1 MRSPLNRS
9 RTSASSA
16 KYPSTSMSACRDAC
30 RSTSPSSVARSSGS
44 QTVKSRCS
52 VKAIAGSPSLTARSQ
67 ARRMVE
73 ESDVSQD
80 QWVWTW
86 LSGGR
91 VSWDRIAV
99 DSPPSSTGP
108 AGWSV
113 SSAPLPT
120 VVVMSTAAPPSEITE
135 EALAVLREL
144 TGRPEAVFREG
155 QDAAVAALV
164 ERQER
169 ALVVQR
175 TGWGKSAVDFV
186 STALLRRR
194 GKGPTLLVSPLLALM
209 RDQVA
214 AAARAGIKA
223 VEISSSNVT
232 EWDDINARLAAD
244 EVDVLL
250 VSPERLTNPRF
261 REEQLPDLV
270 ARCGLL
276 VVDEAHCVSDWGHDF
291 RPDYRRIRDLLGTL
305 PEGTPVLAT
314 TATAN
319 ARVVDD
325 VAEQL
330 GAGGVSVTTVRGPL
344 ARDSLRLGVLRL
356 PSDRARLAWLAA
368 HLGDLPGSG
377 IVYTLT
383 VAAAEETAS
392 LLRDA
397 GYDVRAYTGR
407 LDDADRREAEEALRE
422 NRVKALVATSALG
435 MGFDKPDLGF
445 VVHLGAPSSPVSYY
459 QQVGRAGR
467 AVEKADALLLPGA
480 EDADIWRYFA
490 TSSMPREDHA
500 AAVLGAM
507 ADGKAWSVARLETV
521 ADVRRSRLE
530 LLLKVLAVDGAVERV
545 QGGWRS
551 TGQPWV
557 YDADRYARV
566 TRTRE
571 AEQRAMIAYARP
583 LDEAECRMSFLQH
596 ALDDPTAS
604 PCGRCD
610 VCVGAWYSGD
620 LPDAAADAASAVLDR
635 PGVELAPRAMWP
647 TGADRLGVDV
657 KGKIPPSE
665 QLQTGRAVARLTDLG
680 WGQRLRTLL
689 GDDGVG
695 GVVDLEAPGIEE
707 DPDAAFDVPVK
718 HSISDVPPD
727 DELIRACAR
736 VLGSWDWKERP
747 GAVIAIPSRR
757 RPQLVAGLAQGLA
770 RLGRLPYLGEMTL
783 QHGGPTG
790 KPGGNSAFRLA
801 AVWDRIVVGP
811 ELRDRLA
818 EAGSAPVLLVDDL
831 ADSRWTMTVA
841 GRELRRAGAAAV
853 LPFVLALTA

>member
-1 MRSPLNRS
+1 
-9 RTSASSA
+9 
-16 KYPSTSMSACRDAC
+16 
-30 RSTSPSSVARSSGS
+30 
-44 QTVKSRCS
+44 
-52 VKAIAGSPSLTARSQ
+52 
-67 ARRMVE
+67 
-73 ESDVSQD
+73 
-80 QWVWTW
+80 
-86 LSGGR
+86 
-91 VSWDRIAV
+91 
-99 DSPPSSTGP
+99 
-108 AGWSV
+108 
-113 SSAPLPT
+113 
-120 VVVMSTAAPPSEITE
+120 MSTAAPTSEIAGSVHA

-144 TGRPEAVFREG
+144 TGRPDAVFREG
-155 QDAAVAALV
+155 QDAAVSALV
-164 ERQER
+164 ERSER

-175 TGWGKSAVDFV
+175 TGWGKSAVYFV

-214 AAARAGIKA
+214 AAARAGIRA
-223 VEISSSNVT
+223 VEISSANMT
-232 EWDDINARLAAD
+232 EWDDIAARLAAD
-244 EVDVLL
+244 DVDVLL

-261 REEQLPDLV
+261 REEQLPGLV
-270 ARCGLL
+270 GRCGLV

-305 PEGTPVLAT
+305 PAGTPVLAT

-319 ARVVDD
+319 ERVVAD

-330 GAGGVSVTTVRGPL
+330 GAGGVEVTTVRGPL
-344 ARDSLRLGVLRL
+344 SRDSLRLGVLRL
-356 PSDRARLAWLAA
+356 PSDRARLAWLSA
-368 HLGDLPGSG
+368 HIGDLPGSG

-383 VAAAEETAS
+383 VAAAEETAA

-397 GYDVRAYTGR
+397 GHEVRSYTGR
-407 LDDADRREAEEALRE
+407 LDDADRKDAEEALRNNE
-422 NRVKALVATSALG
+422 VKALVATSALG

-467 AVEKADALLLPGA
+467 AVEHADVLLLPGP
-480 EDADIWRYFA
+480 EDLAIWQWFA

-500 AAVLGAM
+500 AAVLTAM

-583 LDEAECRMSFLQH
+583 VDEAECRMSFLQH
-596 ALDDPTAS
+596 ALDDPTAA

-610 VCVGAWYSGD
+610 VCAGAWYSAD
-620 LPDAAADAASAVLDR
+620 VPEAAAEAASAALDR
-635 PGVELAPRAMWP
+635 PGVELAPRAQWP

-657 KGKIPPSE
+657 KGKISPSDQVE
-665 QLQTGRAVARLTDLG
+665 MGRAVARLTDLG

-695 GVVDLEAPGIEE
+695 GVVTLDLEAPGIEE
-707 DPDAAFDVPVK
+707 DPDAAFDVPVRR
-718 HSISDVPPD
+718 SVSDVPPD
-727 DELIRACAR
+727 EALLKACAR
-736 VLGSWDWKERP
+736 VLASWDWKERP
-747 GAVIAIPSRR
+747 GAVVAMPSRR
-757 RPQLVAGLAQGLA
+757 RPQLVTGLAQGLA
-770 RLGRLPYLGEMTL
+770 RVGRLPYLGEMSL

-790 KPGGNSAFRLA
+790 QPGGNSAFRLA

-818 EAGSAPVLLVDDL
+818 EAGGAPVLLVDDL

-853 LPFVLALTA
+853 LPFALALTA

>member
-1 MRSPLNRS
+1 M
-9 RTSASSA
+9 
-16 KYPSTSMSACRDAC
+16 
-30 RSTSPSSVARSSGS
+30 
-44 QTVKSRCS
+44 
-52 VKAIAGSPSLTARSQ
+52 
-67 ARRMVE
+67 
-73 ESDVSQD
+73 
-80 QWVWTW
+80 
-86 LSGGR
+86 
-91 VSWDRIAV
+91 
-99 DSPPSSTGP
+99 
-108 AGWSV
+108 
-113 SSAPLPT
+113 PT
-120 VVVMSTAAPPSEITE
+120 VVAMTTAAPPSEIAD
-135 EALAVLREL
+135 EALEILREL
-144 TGRPEAVFREG
+144 TGRPDAVFREG

-164 ERQER
+164 ERSQR

-175 TGWGKSAVDFV
+175 TGWGKSAVYFV

-214 AAARAGIKA
+214 AASRAGIRA
-223 VEISSSNVT
+223 VEISSANMT
-232 EWDDINARLAAD
+232 EWDDIAARLAAD
-244 EVDVLL
+244 DVDVLL

-261 REEQLPDLV
+261 REEQLPGLV
-270 ARCGLL
+270 ERCGLV

-305 PEGTPVLAT
+305 PQGTPVLAT

-319 ARVVDD
+319 ERVVDD

-330 GAGGVSVTTVRGPL
+330 GAGGVEVTTVRGPL
-344 ARDSLRLGVLRL
+344 SRDSLRLGVLRL
-356 PSDRARLAWLAA
+356 PSDRARLAWLAS
-368 HLGDLPGSG
+368 HIGDLPGSG

-383 VAAAEETAS
+383 VAAAEETAN

-397 GYDVRAYTGR
+397 GHEVRSYTGR
-407 LDDADRREAEEALRE
+407 LDDADRKDAEEALRE

-467 AVEKADALLLPGA
+467 AVEHADVLLLPGP
-480 EDADIWRYFA
+480 EDIAIWQWFA

-500 AAVLGAM
+500 AAVLTAM

-551 TGQPWV
+551 TGRPWV

-571 AEQRAMIAYARP
+571 AEQRAMLAYAKP
-583 LDEAECRMSFLQH
+583 VGEAECRMAFLQS
-596 ALDDPTAS
+596 ALDDHTAA

-610 VCVGAWYSGD
+610 VCAGPWYPTD
-620 LPDAAADAASAVLDR
+620 VPEAAAEKASAALDR

-647 TGADRLGVDV
+647 TGADRLGVEV
-657 KGKIPPSE
+657 RGKINQSE
-665 QLQTGRAVARLTDLG
+665 QMATGRAVARLTDLG

-695 GVVDLEAPGIEE
+695 GVVELDLEAPGIEE
-707 DPDAAFDVPVK
+707 DPDAAFEVPVRR
-718 HSISDVPPD
+718 SVSDVPPD
-727 DELIRACAR
+727 EELLRACGR
-736 VLGSWDWKERP
+736 VLAAWDWVERP
-747 GAVIAIPSRR
+747 GAVVAIPSRR
-757 RPQLVAGLAQGLA
+757 RPQLVSGVAQGLA
-770 RLGRLPYLGEMTL
+770 RMGRLPYLGEL
-783 QHGGPTG
+783 SLAHGGPTG
-790 KPGGNSAFRLA
+790 QPGGNSAFRLA

-811 ELRDRLA
+811 ELRGRLA
-818 EAGSAPVLLVDDL
+818 EISGPVLLVDDL

-841 GRELRRAGAAAV
+841 GRELRRAGASSV
-853 LPFVLALTA
+853 LPFALALTA